1 MGSLDAA
8 KMAPRR
14 IPTAPR
20 SGQLYRFPGFNTLL
34 TASVPIAY
42 HSENPYEHARDI
54 QDAMTEERTPKTAKR
69 PRRAPRGIRRRHVL
83 LGAGAGA
90 GALAATRGLGLHRLR
105 DFPTPGSPP

>member
-83 LGAGAGA
+83 LGAAAAPRPLAGTP
-90 GALAATRGLGLHRLR
+90 GPGLHHLG
-105 DFPTPGSPP
+105 DLPTPRS